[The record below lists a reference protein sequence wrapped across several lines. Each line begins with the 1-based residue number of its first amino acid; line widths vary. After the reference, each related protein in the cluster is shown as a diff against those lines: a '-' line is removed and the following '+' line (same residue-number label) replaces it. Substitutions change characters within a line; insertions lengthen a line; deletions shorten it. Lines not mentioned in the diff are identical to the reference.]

1 MKKHY
6 LLCVITILCLI
17 LNTSFADDK
26 FKKVKT
32 AEDVI
37 NNYIIA
43 IGGKDRLAKIT
54 SVEFNGS
61 LSVMNMSADL
71 MVYQAKNTLYTEIKG
86 DMMNVKMVIDGDKG
100 WNSQNGDLK
109 ILTAEEVQAENE
121 RLSYQGF
128 PFYLNFEKT
137 GVKAELLNRDSI
149 SGKPV
154 YTINYTKDGKFI
166 RTEYFDAQ
174 TFLILKSKSPAPEGQ
189 KSMGEFIKS
198 EFSDYREVPGTGI
211 IKPFTISQMFKME
224 IWEYKFNTEIDK
236 KLLLPPEE
244 KKAPDTD
251 GKL

>member
-6 LLCVITILCLI
+6 LLYTLAIFCLI

-37 NNYIIA
+37 HNYIIA
-43 IGGKDRLAKIT
+43 IGGKDRLAKIN
-54 SVEFNGS
+54 SVEFNGN

-71 MVYQAKNTLYTEIKG
+71 LVYQAKNTLYTEIKG
-86 DMMNVKMVIDGDKG
+86 DMLNVKMVIDGDKG
-100 WNSQNGDLK
+100 WNSQNGELK
-109 ILTAEEVQAENE
+109 ILSAEEVKAENE

-128 PFYLNFEKT
+128 PFYLNFENT

-154 YTINYTKDGKFI
+154 YTLNYTKDGKFI
-166 RTEYFDAQ
+166 RTEYFDSH

-189 KSMGEFIKS
+189 KSMGDFIKS
-198 EFSDYREVPGTGI
+198 EFSDYKEVPGTGI
-211 IKPFTISQMFKME
+211 IRPFTISQMFKME
-224 IWEYKFNTEIDK
+224 IWEYKFNIEIDR
-236 KLLLPPEE
+236 KLLIAPEE
-244 KKAPDTD
+244 KKSPDSD